1 MDADDYVSVRM
12 FELSY
17 KVAVESNADILM
29 SDIVFVKDDIFYK
42 VGNQYLE
49 YDDKASRRITDKKSD
64 INYIIESG
72 I

>member
-42 VGNQYLE
+42 IGNQYLE
-49 YDDKASRRITDKKSD
+49 YDDKVSRRITDKKSD
-64 INYIIESG
+64 INYIIELG